1 MCYCDVK
8 SRDFLLRDTS
18 SERFCR
24 LRDSGLRDM
33 RSDGLFFAGS
43 ADGFRAVTC
52 FGRRFAGCCA
62 RTGGFRRPEAPHGRV
77 GVCALGLACRSA
89 AVRSDL
95 RAVRSLVR
103 FRGVR
108 RPVARLPG
116 AMLPERGMS
125 AVCVVWRRE
134 GSVPAVS
141 GRGGE
146 GRSDSAVGRVRASGC
161 RFLA

>member
-33 RSDGLFFAGS
+33 RSGGLFFAGR
-43 ADGFRAVTC
+43 ADGFRAV
-52 FGRRFAGCCA
+52 RR
-62 RTGGFRRPEAPHGRV
+62 
-77 GVCALGLACRSA
+77 S
-89 AVRSDL
+89 
-95 RAVRSLVR
+95 
-103 FRGVR
+103 
-108 RPVARLPG
+108 VARLPG